1 MKVRVPRRAWIYI
14 EGTQAWADRNK
25 PTIAPEDAATA
36 ALWQRVANAPERKD
50 GSCLVEMTDAERE
63 VFLDYATAWVLGA
76 ADNAG
81 PDDMDALADLRSLR
95 SLINH
100 LSGTTGKHRSQ

>member
-1 MKVRVPRRAWIYI
+1 MTTTHPKVRVPRRAWIYI

-25 PTIAPEDAATA
+25 PTISEEDATTA
-36 ALWQRVANAPERKD
+36 ALWQRVHDAPVRRD
-50 GSCLVEMTDAERE
+50 GSSVLDMSDEERAI
-63 VFLDYATAWVLGA
+63 FLDYATAWVLGA

-95 SLINH
+95 SLIAH
-100 LSGTTGKHRSQ
+100 LEGR